1 MLAISMPSL
10 NAAEEDELDLKLI
23 YELFS
28 SLPRGAPGSRE
39 TTRSAISRLG
49 RLPRGTLVLD
59 LGCGTGAQ
67 TEILAASGFRVVS
80 VDVSEYVL
88 GRLKRRIAD
97 AGAEKKVNPLAADMK
112 ALPFRKET
120 FGLAWCEA
128 AIYNMGFCNGLIELA
143 EYVRPGGFLA
153 VSEIVWLVTE
163 PTPEN
168 KEFWA
173 AEYPG
178 MYNLDEARTAIGHAG
193 LDLLDDHLLPES
205 DWEDNFYTPLEMTLP
220 DFEAAHQ
227 DNPAA
232 SELAEMCRT
241 EIRMHR
247 TYGDEYGFALFLLR
261 KK

>member
-1 MLAISMPSL
+1 M
-10 NAAEEDELDLKLI
+10 DLGLI

-28 SLPRGAPGSRE
+28 ALPRGAPGSGK
-39 TTRSAISRLG
+39 TTRSALSRLG
-49 RLPRGTLVLD
+49 RLSKETLVLD

-67 TEILAASGFRVVS
+67 TEILAASGFRVVP

-88 GRLKRRIAD
+88 GKLRRRIAGS
-97 AGAEKKVNPLAADMK
+97 GAEKKVNPLAADMR
-112 ALPFRKET
+112 ALPFNKET

-153 VSEIVWLVTE
+153 VSEIVWLTSE

-178 MYNLDEARTAIGHAG
+178 MHTLDEARTAIGQAG
-193 LDLLDDHLLPES
+193 LDLLDDYLLPEQ
-205 DWEDNFYTPLEMTLP
+205 DWEENFYAPLERALP
-220 DFEAAHQ
+220 EFEAAHP

-232 SELAEMCRT
+232 SELAEMCRK
-241 EIRMHR
+241 EMRMHR
-247 TYGDEYGFALFLLR
+247 TYGDEYGFSLFLLR
-261 KK
+261 RP